1 MFGELVTRDL
11 MKKPF
16 NQNISFELSGVF
28 SKRNFGKRQPRQ
40 VEMFTRETQLE
51 PIRRLTQLEVKFCDK
66 RLREIISA
74 INSVIKWNFF
84 LPAT

>member
-16 NQNISFELSGVF
+16 NQNISFERSGVF
-28 SKRNFGKRQPRQ
+28 SKTNFGERQPRQ

-74 INSVIKWNFF
+74 INSVIK
-84 LPAT
+84 